1 MGVIDWILVIIRWGH
16 AVSAVAWVGGG
27 IFYLMVLRPAIR
39 RTQGLPSQTG
49 EAIREEFR
57 GLVATAMAV
66 LLLTGVILSAARLTS
81 PGATVPYAIVLGVK
95 IALALFM
102 VYVVRIVRRGDY
114 ESQQD
119 SGAGPVRKAIRHA
132 MSPMALLVIGIVV
145 IGLSDV
151 LDALI
156 EGALVS

>member
-119 SGAGPVRKAIRHA
+119 SGAGPVRKAIRHTT
-132 MSPMALLVIGIVV
+132 SPMALLVTGIVV